1 MNGVLGVL
9 VQQLVGMVFKL
20 RRDLS
25 NKKQRIMES
34 NVMATVLKL
43 KSAISKNAFVS
54 TGIPQLVV
62 FLYRQETAQ
71 FKNTTN

>member
-54 TGIPQLVV
+54 TYRDSLVSGV
-62 FLYRQETAQ
+62 FVSPENCTI
-71 FKNTTN
+71 